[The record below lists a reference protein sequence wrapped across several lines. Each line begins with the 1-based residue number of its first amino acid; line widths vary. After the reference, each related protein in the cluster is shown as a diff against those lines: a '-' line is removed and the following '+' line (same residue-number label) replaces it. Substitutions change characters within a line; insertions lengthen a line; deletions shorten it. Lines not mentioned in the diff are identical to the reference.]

1 MLKNAGA
8 AFLGYIVIVAFIM
21 ASLGLLWVVLG
32 PEGAF
37 QPGSWEASAVWAW
50 TAVGIGFVVA
60 AIGGWVT
67 ARVGTDRT
75 AIFILL
81 GVMVAMTIASAIGAD
96 GAGGPRPADV
106 GLAEAMSNALSP
118 SWFYWVNSALGIFGV
133 LIGARLAKQS

>member
-8 AFLGYIVIVAFIM
+8 ALLGYIVIVAFIM
-21 ASLGLLWVVLG
+21 AGLGLLWVVLG

-37 QPGSWEASAVWAW
+37 KPGSWEASPGWAW

-67 ARVGTDRT
+67 ARVGTDGT
-75 AIFILL
+75 AVWILI
-81 GVMVAMTIASAIGAD
+81 GVMVAMTIASAFGAD
-96 GAGGPRPADV
+96 GIGGPRPADV
-106 GLAEAMSNALSP
+106 GLGEAMSHALSP

-133 LIGARLAKQS
+133 LIGARLAKKT